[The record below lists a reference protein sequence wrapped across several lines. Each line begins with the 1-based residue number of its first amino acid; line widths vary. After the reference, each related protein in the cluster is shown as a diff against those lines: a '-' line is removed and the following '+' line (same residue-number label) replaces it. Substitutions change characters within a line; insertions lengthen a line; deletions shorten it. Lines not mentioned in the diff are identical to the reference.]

1 MSLARTISEHLLPG
15 VDPYTNF
22 PAAQWAGYEN
32 TDGSTVP
39 IFERAIDQSQPG
51 IIIEVGTFLGGSA
64 LHMAKLCKAKKLDA
78 AIICVD
84 TWYGGFDH
92 WTKAREKLHY
102 HFGRP
107 ALYYEFISNVIKYGH
122 QDMIIPLALD
132 SANAARY
139 LAAHGILAQMIYV
152 DGSHEAGDV
161 LRDYE
166 TYWPLL
172 ASGGALLV
180 DDVSRWFPDVV
191 TDWNRFADRMDLA
204 GLIHA
209 EAEKRLV
216 IKP

>member
-1 MSLARTISEHLLPG
+1 MSLAQTISQRLLPG
-15 VDPYTNF
+15 VDPYTRF
-22 PAAQWAGYEN
+22 PAAQWTGYEN

-39 IFERAIDQSQPG
+39 IFEQAIDLSRPG

-64 LHMAKLCKAKKLDA
+64 LHMARLCKAKKLDA

-84 TWYGGFDH
+84 TFYGGFDH
-92 WTKAREKLHY
+92 WMKAREKLHF

-139 LAAHGILAQMIYV
+139 LTACGITARMIYV
-152 DGSHEAGDV
+152 DGSHEPGDV

-172 ASGGALLV
+172 DKGGAFLV

-191 TDWNRFADRMDLA
+191 ADWSRFTAKLDPPV
-204 GLIHA
+204 LIQS
-209 EAEKRLV
+209 EAEKRLI